1 MRRRD
6 DEDKIGCN
14 VVRRGRRKRGREEGE
29 REIKRVTIVS
39 GVGGGGMEEEAR
51 ASVKGKLLLARLYF
65 IAAAA
70 VDGGKR

>member
-39 GVGGGGMEEEAR
+39 GVGGGGMDEGGAR
-51 ASVKGKLLLARLYF
+51 ERQGEIAIGQVILYRRRR
-65 IAAAA
+65 
-70 VDGGKR
+70 G